1 MFKKSV
7 ALAGV
12 TSLIFAGQALAE
24 SEKWAIDSAHSDA
37 HFSIKHLMVSN
48 VQGDFG
54 KIKGE
59 ANYDGEHFNKAS
71 VEATIPVADIS
82 TREAKRDE
90 HLKSPDF
97 FDVAKYPNMTFKS
110 KEISIKGDQFQMK
123 GDLTLHGVT
132 KEVTLTGKLPDKPIK
147 DPFGKTR
154 IGASATT
161 TLNRK
166 DFGISWNKNLDSG
179 GVMLG
184 EDVSV
189 TIDVELVKAPN
200 S

>member
-1 MFKKSV
+1 MFKRTV
-7 ALAGV
+7 ALVSV
-12 TSLIFAGQALAE
+12 TSFIFAGQVLAATGAAD
-24 SEKWAIDSAHSDA
+24 KWAIDSAHSDA

-54 KIKGE
+54 KITGN
-59 ANYDGEHFNKAS
+59 ATYDGEHFNKAS
-71 VEATIPVADIS
+71 VEATIPISDIS
-82 TREAKRDE
+82 TREAKRDD

-97 FDVAKYPNMTFKS
+97 FDLAKYPTMTFKS
-110 KEISIKGDQFQMK
+110 KEISVKGDEFSMK

-132 KEVTLTGKLPDKPIK
+132 KEVVLTGKVPDKAIK

-154 IGASATT
+154 IGATATT

-166 DFGISWNKNLDSG
+166 DFGVSWNKNLDSG

-184 EDVSV
+184 EDVKV
-189 TIDVELVKAPN
+189 TIDVELVKG
-200 S
+200 